1 MSSLKLVLKKR
12 WFDLIES
19 GEKKEEYRAI
29 TPYWCRRILT
39 EDGKTKHDQVIFYYG
54 YAKDRPS
61 MTFKIE
67 SIRIGQ
73 GKAEWGAVLGK
84 EYIAIRIGQRLG

>member
-1 MSSLKLVLKKR
+1 MSTLKLVLKKR
-12 WFDLIES
+12 WYTLIES

-39 EDGKTKHDQVIFYYG
+39 EEGNARHDRVIFYYG

-61 MTFKIE
+61 MTFRIE
-67 SIRIGQ
+67 SVHIGQ
-73 GKAEWGAVLGK
+73 GHPEWGAILGK
-84 EYIAIRIGQRLG
+84 DYIVIGIGQREE